1 MQRPSRTL
9 SAVALAMAFAAA
21 PAPAQ
26 DRGPAKPAPARAA
39 AKHYNLDKQKLAI
52 QGYDPVAYFAEG
64 GGKAQKGSAR
74 FTATHAGV
82 TYRFASKQNRERFLK
97 SPSKYE
103 PAYGGW
109 CAYAM
114 RVGDKV
120 EVDAESFLV
129 QDGRLLLFYNG
140 FWGNTRKTWSRGDT
154 KAQAKKA
161 DGAWKKISGEAAPQ
175 PKRARPKGGAG
186 GKQPPRRARG

>member
-1 MQRPSRTL
+1 MQHRIRTL
-9 SAVALAMAFAAA
+9 SATALAMAFAASA
-21 PAPAQ
+21 APAQ
-26 DRGPAKPAPARAA
+26 DRDPAKKSPPRAS

-82 TYRFASKQNRERFLK
+82 TYRFANKQNRERFQK

-140 FWGNTRKTWSRGDT
+140 FWGDTRKSWSRGDA

-161 DGAWKKISGEAAPQ
+161 DAAWKKISGEAAPQ

-186 GKQPPRRARG
+186 GDAPPRRGRR

>member
-1 MQRPSRTL
+1 
-9 SAVALAMAFAAA
+9 MAFAAA

-140 FWGNTRKTWSRGDT
+140 FWGDTRKTWSRGDT

-186 GKQPPRRARG
+186 GKQPPRRARS

>member
-1 MQRPSRTL
+1 MQRPTRTL

-161 DGAWKKISGEAAPQ
+161 DSAWKKISGEATPQ